1 MRVKCSHFLLNRTF
15 KRITMTETKNP
26 TSRRAFLKNT
36 VKATAGTVALAGFPT
51 IVPASVFG
59 KNAPSNKINIGQIG
73 IGRIARTHDLAETF
87 KYDVARIMA
96 VADVDRNRLQSG
108 KQMIEGWYAK
118 KTGQANYMDVKI
130 YDDYHSLL
138 ANKEI
143 DAVIISTPDH
153 WHAQP
158 AIEAAL
164 AGKHIYCQK
173 PTSLTIEEGRTMS
186 DVVRKSGVI
195 FQLGSQQRSA
205 NPWPQFKKACELV
218 RNGRIGKLHSVRVGL
233 PSDPAG
239 GETKEM
245 PIPEN
250 LNYDMWL
257 GSTPYIYYT
266 VDRVHSQTDPNSRGG
281 WLRCEQFGAGMIT
294 GWGVHH
300 IDIAH
305 WGMNTEL
312 TGPIEVEA
320 TAEFPKKG
328 LWNVHGDYEAQMKYA
343 NGVTM
348 YLNSKNPNGIRFE
361 GSDGWIFVTR
371 GSVGVTASDPTS
383 GPVEKAFNASDPK
396 LLTSVIGPNE
406 VHLYDSPEQHGNWL
420 DCIQSKK
427 PNISPAEVAHR
438 SCSACLLAHA
448 AMKTE
453 GKLYW
458 DPKKEVFKD
467 NVEANKL
474 LSRPQR
480 YPYGTNY
487 VSNKKA

>member
-1 MRVKCSHFLLNRTF
+1 ME
-15 KRITMTETKNP
+15 ETKNT
-26 TSRRAFLKNT
+26 TSRRNFLINT
-36 VKATAGTVALAGFPT
+36 VKASVGTVALANFPT

-73 IGRIARTHDLAETF
+73 IGRIARTHDLVETF
-87 KYDVARIMA
+87 KYDSARIMA
-96 VADVDRNRLQSG
+96 VADVDKTRLQTG

-118 KTGQANYMDVKI
+118 KTGQSNYIDVKT
-130 YDDYHSLL
+130 YDDYHALL
-138 ANKEI
+138 ANKDI

-158 AIEAAL
+158 AMEAAL
-164 AGKHIYCQK
+164 AGKHIYLQK
-173 PTSLTIEEGRTMS
+173 PTSLTIEEGRHMS
-186 DVVRKSGVI
+186 DAVRKSGVV
-195 FQLGSQQRSA
+195 FQLGSQQRSS
-205 NPWPQFKKACELV
+205 NPWPQFRKACEFV
-218 RNGRIGKLHSVRVGL
+218 RNGRIGKLHTVRVGL

-239 GETKEM
+239 GDTKEM

-257 GSTPYIYYT
+257 GSTPEVYYT
-266 VDRVHSQTDPNSRGG
+266 LDRVHSQTDPNSRGG

-312 TGPIEVEA
+312 TGPIEVEG
-320 TAEFPKKG
+320 TAEFPKHG
-328 LWNVHGDYEAQMKYA
+328 LWNVHGDYEVQAKYA
-343 NGVTM
+343 NGITM
-348 YLNSKNPNGIRFE
+348 ILNSKNPNGIRFE

-371 GSVGVTASDPTS
+371 GNVGVTASDPTS
-383 GPVEKAFNASDPK
+383 GAVEKAFNASDPK
-396 LLTSVIGPNE
+396 ILSSVIGPKE
-406 VHLYDSPEQHGNWL
+406 IHLYDSPEQHGNWL
-420 DCIQSKK
+420 DCIITKK
-427 PNISPAEVAHR
+427 QTISPAEVAHR
-438 SCSACLLAHA
+438 SCSACLVAHA
-448 AMKTE
+448 AMKTP

-458 DPKKEVFKD
+458 DPKKEMFKD

-487 VSNKKA
+487 VGYGNKK

>member
-1 MRVKCSHFLLNRTF
+1 
-15 KRITMTETKNP
+15 
-26 TSRRAFLKNT
+26 
-36 VKATAGTVALAGFPT
+36 
-51 IVPASVFG
+51 VFG

-73 IGRIARTHDLAETF
+73 IGRIARTHDLLETF
-87 KYDVARIMA
+87 KYDNARIMA
-96 VADVDRNRLQSG
+96 VADVDRTRLESG
-108 KQMIEGWYAK
+108 KKMLEGWYAK
-118 KTGQANYMDVKI
+118 KTGQANYIDIKI
-130 YDDYHSLL
+130 YNDYHELL
-138 ANKEI
+138 NNKNI

-173 PTSLTIEEGRTMS
+173 PTSLTIDEGRSMS
-186 DVVRKSGVI
+186 DAVRKSGVV
-195 FQLGSQQRSA
+195 FQLGSQQRSIS
-205 NPWPQFKKACELV
+205 PWPQFKRACELV
-218 RNGRIGKLHSVRVGL
+218 RNGRIGKLHTVHVGL
-233 PSDPAG
+233 PSDPSG
-239 GETKEM
+239 GITTEM

-266 VDRVHSQTDPNSRGG
+266 LDRVHSQTDPNSRGG

-312 TGPIEVEA
+312 TGPIEIEA
-320 TAEFPKKG
+320 TAEFPKTG
-328 LWNVHGDYEAQMKYA
+328 LWNVHGDYEVKSKYA

-348 YLNSKNPNGIRFE
+348 LINSKNPNGVKFE

-371 GSVGVTASDPTS
+371 GNVTITSTDPTS
-383 GPVEKAFNASDPK
+383 GKEEKAFTASSPK
-396 LLTSVIGPNE
+396 ILNSVIGPNE
-406 VHLYDSPEQHGNWL
+406 IHLYESPEQHGNWL
-420 DCIQSKK
+420 DCITNKK

-448 AMKTE
+448 AMKTP
-453 GKLYW
+453 GKLFW
-458 DPKKEVFKD
+458 DPKKEIFIN

-480 YPYGTNY
+480 FPYGTNY
-487 VSNKKA
+487 INHKA